1 MDSESTGIKGFFFE
15 NDDNFWYNLLMG
27 AIKTVEYPTWV
38 EEWRE
43 PGHTIRKKG
52 DGYAL
57 YHCTTIR
64 RPGEPPKYQQ
74 TYLGRITENE
84 GFIPKAGTADPVPYL
99 EYGLSHLIWENLRE
113 DILGHLPRSRNA
125 GLLKIG
131 IICFIFGSVD
141 EVFLR
146 SSYLTYGEIEKLAP
160 LAAKLSSEQIRRI
173 VMFTEQELHK
183 RIPSEKEYN
192 MVVKLLMLCVARP
205 GHRMKQSPT
214 IPPCVREVLERQKLK
229 M

>member
-1 MDSESTGIKGFFFE
+1 
-15 NDDNFWYNLLMG
+15 MG

-38 EEWRE
+38 EEWRG

-57 YHCTTIR
+57 YHCSFHRYLCTFLH
-64 RPGEPPKYQQ
+64 EAKYQQ

-84 GFIPKAGTADPVPYL
+84 GFIPKAKGADPAPYL
-99 EYGLSHLIWENLRE
+99 EYGLSHLIWKNLRE
-113 DILGHLPRSRNA
+113 EILGHLPRSRNA

-141 EVFLR
+141 EEFLR

-160 LAAKLSSEQIRRI
+160 LAAKLSGEQIRRI

-205 GHRMKQSPT
+205 GHGMKQCPA

>member
-1 MDSESTGIKGFFFE
+1 
-15 NDDNFWYNLLMG
+15 MG
-27 AIKTVEYPTWV
+27 AKRTVDYPPWV
-38 EEWRE
+38 EKWRG

-52 DGYAL
+52 DGYGL

-74 TYLGRITENE
+74 TYLGKITEKE
-84 GFIPKAGTADPVPYL
+84 GFIPKAGTSDPAPYL
-99 EYGLSHLIWENLRE
+99 EYGLSHLIWENLRTE
-113 DILGHLPRSRNA
+113 ILAHLPRGRNG

-131 IICFIFGSVD
+131 IICFIFGSVN

-146 SSYLTYGEIEKLAP
+146 NSYLTYGEVEKLAP
-160 LAAKLSSEQIRRI
+160 LAAKISEEQIRRI

-183 RIPSEKEYN
+183 KIPSETEYN
-192 MVVKLLMLCVARP
+192 MVIKLLMLCVARP
-205 GHRMKQSPT
+205 GHEMKQCPA